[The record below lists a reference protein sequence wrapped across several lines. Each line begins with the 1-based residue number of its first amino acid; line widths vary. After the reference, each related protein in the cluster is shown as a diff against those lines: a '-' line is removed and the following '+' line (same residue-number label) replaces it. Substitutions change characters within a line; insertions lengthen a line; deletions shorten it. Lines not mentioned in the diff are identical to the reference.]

1 MVRQGEGCIMIHVG
15 IAYTFHDNDW
25 LGGRNYFASLF
36 EAIEIHAKPKLQVTL
51 IVGHRT
57 RTTLPEQFPW
67 VRVLRTSALDRY
79 HPLWWARQLDL
90 RIRNRDRVLQ
100 GILQHA
106 RVDVLSHSGHLGKG
120 SPIPCVAWLYDF
132 QFMHLPEL
140 WKPRHIRRAARRY
153 RAACATCDGVILSSN
168 SALEDLRMFAPDC
181 RARSHVL
188 RFVSNRIDERD
199 LPSPETLRDKY
210 RLPTQ
215 FFYLPNQFWENK
227 NHRLVVDAL
236 KLLNDRGEA
245 VHVACSGKTADGRQP
260 RYFPELLK
268 HVQRTGVADRF
279 HILGII
285 PRKDA
290 LGLMRAATAVL
301 NPSRFEGWSTTVEEA
316 KTLGVPLVLS
326 DIPVHREQ
334 VTTNGTFI
342 HPDRPDSLAQALSTH
357 LAMRSSGPP
366 APFVDFDTRL
376 SIFAGTYVSIL
387 EQTVDD
393 RRSTSPEIRA
403 PQSRHLSARDRAS
416 LLVKS
421 IAWRHPSIACMQ
433 PFAPSR
439 QPGSRLKI
447 RELLRNNYD
456 LIVDGYPR
464 CGNSRLVCAIQVAAP
479 NLRVRS
485 HAHQIAHVRQ
495 AIVWHRKPAIVV
507 IRKPADAIPACAFH
521 RRWSIAYATRYY
533 EMYYGQLLDL
543 IGRPGLLVVDFDTVV
558 SGLNATL
565 QAISARYPSTLSAP
579 QIPEDLEAQT
589 NRKIRELPWGKNPLS
604 VSFPDAERAA
614 WVQCLK
620 DEFDEASGSG
630 CPRRF
635 DEIYSRITS
644 SSAML
649 RLPPD
654 VLCRGA
660 ANGS

>member
-1 MVRQGEGCIMIHVG
+1 MVRKGDDCIMIHVG

-36 EAIEIHAKPKLQVTL
+36 EAIEIHAKPKLRVTL

-57 RTTLPEQFPW
+57 QTTLPEQFPW

-100 GILQHA
+100 GILRHA
-106 RVDVLSHSGHLGKG
+106 NVDVLSHSGYLGKG
-120 SPIPCVAWLYDF
+120 SPVPCVDWLYDF

-140 WKPRHIRRAARRY
+140 WKPRHIRRVTRRY

-168 SALEDLRMFAPDC
+168 SALADLRTFAPDC
-181 RARSHVL
+181 RAHSHVL

-199 LPSPETLRDKY
+199 LPSPESLRDKY

-236 KLLNDRGEA
+236 KLLKDRGEA
-245 VHVACSGKTADGRQP
+245 VHIVCSGKTADGRQP
-260 RYFPELLK
+260 RFFQRLLE
-268 HVQRTGVADRF
+268 HIQRAGVADRF

-290 LGLMRAATAVL
+290 LGLMRTAIAVL

-316 KTLGVPLVLS
+316 KTLGVPMVLS

-342 HPDRPDSLAQALSTH
+342 HPDRPDSLAQALTTH
-357 LAMRSSGPP
+357 LAMQSSEPP
-366 APFVDFDTRL
+366 GPFVDFNTRL
-376 SIFAGTYVSIL
+376 SMFAGTYVSIL

-393 RRSTSPEIRA
+393 RRSTPPENRA
-403 PQSRHLSARDRAS
+403 RRSQYQSALDRAN
-416 LLVKS
+416 LFVKS
-421 IAWRHPSIACMQ
+421 IAWRYPSIARMQ
-433 PFAPSR
+433 PFARSM

-464 CGNSRLVCAIQVAAP
+464 SGNSRLACAIRLVAP

-495 AIVWHRKPAIVV
+495 AIVRHGKPAIIM

-521 RRWSIAYATRYY
+521 RCWSIAYASRYY
-533 EMYYGQLLDL
+533 EMYYEQLLDL
-543 IGRPGLLVVDFDTVV
+543 IGRPGLLVVDFDTVL

-565 QAISARYPSTLSAP
+565 QAISARYPSILCDP
-579 QIPEDLEAQT
+579 RIPEDLEAQT
-589 NRKIRELPWGKNPLS
+589 NRKIRELPWGKSPLT
-604 VSFPDAERAA
+604 VSLPDAERSLQ
-614 WVQCLK
+614 VQRLN
-620 DEFDEASGSG
+620 DELSDAPGSG
-630 CPRRF
+630 RSRRL
-635 DEIYSRITS
+635 DEIYRRVIS

-649 RLPPD
+649 RLQSD